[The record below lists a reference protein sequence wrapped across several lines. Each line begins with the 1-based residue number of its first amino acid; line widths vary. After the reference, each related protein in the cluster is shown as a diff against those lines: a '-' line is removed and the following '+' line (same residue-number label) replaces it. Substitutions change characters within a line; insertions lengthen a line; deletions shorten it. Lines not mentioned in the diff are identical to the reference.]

1 MTTTYIGSLSVGVVC
16 PAAVTLGAQLALRL
30 GELNELYAEVT
41 ARIGSLQ
48 ANLALIA
55 DVTLPSIPSLTAGL
69 QAALAGVAALV
80 AQFPAA
86 SVSVGASLQADL
98 DALLALQVTIQAKI
112 EAILALQ
119 AELDL
124 ALTGA
129 GIAAYAYEGR
139 ADHLGTELAAELSS
153 GLPGGGG
160 AAQTIRGLILA
171 CASPAD
177 WERLGMVVRTG

>member
-1 MTTTYIGSLSVGVVC
+1 MTTSYVGTLSVGVVC
-16 PAAVTLGAQLALRL
+16 PVAVTLGAQLALRL

-48 ANLALIA
+48 ANLDLIA
-55 DVTLPSIPSLTAGL
+55 NVTLPSVPSLTAGL

-86 SVSVGASLQADL
+86 SVSVGASLRADL
-98 DALLALQVTIQAKI
+98 DALLALQAAIQAKI

-124 ALTGA
+124 ALAGA
-129 GIAAYAYEGR
+129 GIAVYAYQGH
-139 ADHLGTELAAELSS
+139 ADHLGSEMGTELAN

-160 AAQTIRGLILA
+160 PAQAVHALVLA
-171 CASPAD
+171 CASPSD
-177 WERLGMVVRTG
+177 WEKLGLLVRVS